1 MTLDEQFAIFLARDP
16 TIDPTAY
23 IAPGATLIGD
33 VRIAAQASVWPGSV
47 LRGDINFIEI
57 GESTNVQDGT
67 IIHLSDDY
75 PVRIG
80 KFVTIGHAAMLHACT
95 IEDEC
100 LIGMRAT
107 VLDGAVI
114 GRNSIIGAQA
124 LVTQGMIVPPGSLV
138 LGVPGK
144 IARPDGR
151 PGEGESKRVLD
162 PEGRPR
168 GKEQKKQRGEAGH
181 PQVERRD
188 PASPLPPRRARAV
201 TQGDGEEDHAAESDD
216 HQKEQGDEK
225 QRHREV

>member
-1 MTLDEQFAIFLARDP
+1 MTLDEQFATFLARDP
-16 TIDPTAY
+16 AIDPTAY
-23 IAPGATLIGD
+23 IAPGAILIGD
-33 VRIAAQASVWPGSV
+33 VRIGAHASVWPSCV

-67 IIHLSDDY
+67 IIHLADDY

-144 IARPDGR
+144 ITRTLSAEEQAGI
-151 PGEGESKRVLD
+151 
-162 PEGRPR
+162 R
-168 GKEQKKQRGEAGH
+168 GWAEKYIKVAAAH
-181 PQVERRD
+181 
-188 PASPLPPRRARAV
+188 RARH
-201 TQGDGEEDHAAESDD
+201 DRD
-216 HQKEQGDEK
+216 
-225 QRHREV
+225 